1 MASTGL
7 RVVNRHHVA
16 LDFNW
21 TTVQDFALWRALHEV
36 ASTARGDVMC
46 GLAFTHYRVV
56 DGEMLPVVTR
66 MGPYTVVDSDIS
78 ETLDEGYSMV
88 RLAGA
93 IDFDPNA
100 SGDDSV
106 DNDLDLFTAVSLDPV
121 GEGSRRVDLEWV
133 AAANAD
139 DVFKWRDLL
148 IYGPDG
154 RLDLGRLGDNDD
166 VYVEH
171 GRDIHGLSEHAH
183 FTLDFYSIDILD
195 ESSPADRDALATAHP
210 AATSWPLA
218 SSPRACPASWPPAA
232 RVCSACRPLAP
243 TMPCL
248 SSCTGT
254 PACTS
259 GTTRASCRAWPWTTS
274 AGATWT
280 SSSGMVQGNG
290 RESECLVKCCLRCDL
305 EYALYPHPL
314 KATGMLAWYPMCL
327 STCRLS
333 PCGYLKA
340 LHTPF
345 LGARV
350 PQETRVFVAVCS
362 HVRYPRC
369 VVSTAIHRASVYL
382 VLLALGE
389 LRTPA
394 GVILL

>member
-21 TTVQDFALWRALHEV
+21 TTIQDFALWRALHEV

-66 MGPYTVVDSDIS
+66 MGPYTVVDSDVS

-195 ESSPADRDALATAHP
+195 ESSPADRDALAT
-210 AATSWPLA
+210 
-218 SSPRACPASWPPAA
+218 R
-232 RVCSACRPLAP
+232 
-243 TMPCL
+243 
-248 SSCTGT
+248 T
-254 PACTS
+254 PGCY
-259 GTTRASCRAWPWTTS
+259 
-274 AGATWT
+274 
-280 SSSGMVQGNG
+280 
-290 RESECLVKCCLRCDL
+290 K
-305 EYALYPHPL
+305 
-314 KATGMLAWYPMCL
+314 
-327 STCRLS
+327 
-333 PCGYLKA
+333 
-340 LHTPF
+340 
-345 LGARV
+345 
-350 PQETRVFVAVCS
+350 
-362 HVRYPRC
+362 
-369 VVSTAIHRASVYL
+369 
-382 VLLALGE
+382 LALGE
-389 LRTPA
+389 LAARLPGVVAASGTCVFCLQAIGADDAVFVVVHGNA
-394 GVILL
+394 GVHFGHYACFMPRVAVDNKCWCNLDIECPNERGEGGCVIL